1 MMATLLLAHLL
12 VGGGVKGSVV
22 GSPNLAK
29 LDPQGDV
36 AASIDVRSLYA
47 TGLTWLGGPVSTVL
61 GRSYDTYGLLR

>member
-1 MMATLLLAHLL
+1 VDGAI
-12 VGGGVKGSVV
+12 V

-47 TGLTWLGGPVSTVL
+47 VALSWLGGPVEQVL
-61 GRSYDTYGLLR
+61 GRRWDTYGLLR